1 MKLKITA
8 LITILLG
15 IPCTCFGSE
24 AGGEYRTIEDVLEK
38 EKIVAIAV
46 ARVNGFKKS
55 DVHEITMS
63 NDKENRD
70 SYGYETVYHSRKFK
84 RLILDVNVV
93 NVISGNLEQKR
104 LQSLIY
110 TEPFFNH
117 TFRLLPNGKQEDVLY
132 SHGFSYT
139 GSGKEF
145 SETVCKVGN
154 VIILIIG
161 GDGEGKEK
169 ILRLE
174 PFSAEMVERIN
185 KNIKIKP

>member
-1 MKLKITA
+1 VKLIIA
-8 LITILLG
+8 GLITILLG
-15 IPCTCFGSE
+15 ITCTCFGSQ
-24 AGGEYRTIEDVLEK
+24 AGGEYLTIEDVLEK
-38 EKIVAIAV
+38 EKIVAIAE

-84 RLILDVNVV
+84 RLILDVTVV

-117 TFRLLPNGKQEDVLY
+117 TFRLLPNGKQEDLLY
-132 SHGFSYT
+132 SLGFSYT

-145 SETVCKVGN
+145 SETICKVGN

-161 GDGEGKEK
+161 GDGENKKK

-174 PFSAEMVERIN
+174 SFSEEMAERI
-185 KNIKIKP
+185 KRTLR